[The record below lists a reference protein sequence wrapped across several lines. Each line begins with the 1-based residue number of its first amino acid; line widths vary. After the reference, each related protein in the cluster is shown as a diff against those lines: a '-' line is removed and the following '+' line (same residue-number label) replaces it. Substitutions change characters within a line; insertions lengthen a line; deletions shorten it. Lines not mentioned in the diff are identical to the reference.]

1 MTGRGEN
8 SILILHQVKQI
19 NKMVEIMKIKMKI
32 MTTLLG
38 VLFGCG
44 IAASQT
50 PKAEQAMDSKR
61 QHIAE
66 VATLTSMGDLDKL
79 KTVLTDGLNDGMTV
93 SKLKEVMVHT
103 YAYCGF
109 PRALRGL
116 QTLVAVLDERKA
128 KGFEDDWGREAS
140 PITDTRRKYERGRD
154 ILAEISGVPVDAPKA
169 DYAVLAPEIEV
180 FLKEHLFADLFERDV
195 LTYAERELTTVAVIA
210 SLGKGVEPMLKGH
223 MGIALNVGVTP
234 DELRGVLAI
243 VEKNVGRSEADG
255 GRLVL
260 NELLQ
265 SKGLIANPETPVET
279 VENGVKKQKVTFHNR
294 FLIDVVGDLYFP
306 ANYDSAKKY
315 AAIIVGHPFGG
326 VKEQTSGLHARKL
339 AEMGY
344 VTLAFDASYYGESGG
359 YPRRMESPE
368 VRVEDFSAA
377 VDFLSNHPA
386 VDTDKIGVIG
396 ICGGGCYSVNATQI
410 DHRIKAL
417 ATISMYDMGRARRQ
431 GVGDTQ
437 TYEQRMAI
445 LDELGRQ
452 RTAEYGGATRRD
464 IRALPEKVDENT
476 PKFAIDFLDY
486 YDNPQRGQ
494 HPNSTGYY
502 SYTSL
507 APMMNFFPF
516 AQIET
521 ISPRPVLF
529 IVGENAVS
537 KYFSEDAYEK
547 AAEPKE
553 LFVVPEATHVDLYD
567 QPKYLKIT
575 IPKLDAFFK
584 QYLK

>member
-1 MTGRGEN
+1 
-8 SILILHQVKQI
+8 
-19 NKMVEIMKIKMKI
+19 

-38 VLFGCG
+38 LVFGCG

-50 PKAEQAMDSKR
+50 PRAEQTMNSKR
-61 QHIAE
+61 QYIAE
-66 VATLTSMGDLDKL
+66 VAALTSMGHLDQL
-79 KTVLTDGLNDGMTV
+79 RTVLIGGLNSGITV
-93 SKLKEVMVHT
+93 SELKEVMVHS

-128 KGFEDDWGREAS
+128 KGIRDNQGREAS
-140 PITDTRRKYERGRD
+140 PITDTRSKYE
-154 ILAEISGVPVDAPKA
+154 
-169 DYAVLAPEIEV
+169 
-180 FLKEHLFADLFERDV
+180 
-195 LTYAERELTTVAVIA
+195 
-210 SLGKGVEPMLKGH
+210 GVEPMLKGH

-243 VEKNVGRSEADG
+243 IEKNIGRSEADNG
-255 GRLVL
+255 KQVL

-265 SKGLIANPETPVET
+265 SKGLTTKPETPIVA
-279 VENGVKKQKVTFHNR
+279 VENDVKKQKVTFHNR
-294 FLIDVVGDLYFP
+294 FLIDIVGDLYFP
-306 ANYDSAKKY
+306 ADYDATKKY

-339 AEMGY
+339 AELGY
-344 VTLAFDASYYGESGG
+344 VALAFDASYYGESGG

-377 VDFLSNHPA
+377 VDFLTNHPA
-386 VDTDKIGVIG
+386 VYADKIGVIG
-396 ICGGGCYSVNATQI
+396 ICGGGCYSVSATQI

-431 GVGDTQ
+431 GVGDSQ

-445 LDELGRQ
+445 LDEIGRQ
-452 RTAEYGGATRRD
+452 RTMEYGGAVRKD

-521 ISPRPVLF
+521 ISPRPMLF

-537 KYFSEDAYEK
+537 KYFSEDAYAK

-553 LFVVPEATHVDLYD
+553 LFVVPGATHVDLYD

-575 IPKLDAFFK
+575 LPKLDSFFK
-584 QYLK
+584 QHLK